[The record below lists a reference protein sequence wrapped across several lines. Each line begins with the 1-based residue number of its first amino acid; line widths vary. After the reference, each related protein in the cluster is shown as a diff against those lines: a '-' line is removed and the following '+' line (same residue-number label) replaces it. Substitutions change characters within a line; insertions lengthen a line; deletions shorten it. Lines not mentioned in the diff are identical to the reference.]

1 MLFTSVEYLA
11 RQALPFR
18 RHIEER
24 GNFYQL
30 MALRGNESDNLK
42 LWMGHTRSYMS
53 HDIQNEM
60 LQIMAHQ
67 ILRAIIKNVSSSNWF
82 AIIAD
87 ETTDAALVEQVNS
100 KSICMCVVYVVYYM
114 YYNYVILFSLCSFQ
128 FA

>member
-18 RHIEER
+18 GHIEER

-42 LWMGHTRSYMS
+42 LWMGRTRSYMS
-53 HDIQNEM
+53 HDIQNEI

-67 ILRAIIKNVSSSNWF
+67 ILRAIIKVVSSSNWF
-82 AIIAD
+82 AIIAG

-100 KSICMCVVYVVYYM
+100 KSICNAACV
-114 YYNYVILFSLCSFQ
+114 LCTCMLCITCTTIM
-128 FA
+128 